1 MTEWIYLIVGFM
13 FGAMVGLNWLDSKE
27 RKTLEQV
34 DKQVRDDL
42 EIQRNKN
49 EALLQDVAF
58 LRNRIKFLESK
69 QK

>member
-13 FGAMVGLNWLDSKE
+13 FGAMVVLNWLDSKE

-34 DKQVRDDL
+34 DEQLRRDL

-49 EALLQDVAF
+49 EALLQDIAF